1 MTAKIYRFPR
11 DPAYPHTPEITF
23 IGSLLML
30 AVFAVLASYAAP
42 WS

>member
-11 DPAYPHTPEITF
+11 PMALPYAPEMTF
-23 IGSLLML
+23 VGSLLML
-30 AVFAVLASYAAP
+30 AVLAVLASYAAP

>member
-11 DPAYPHTPEITF
+11 QPAYPYYPEMTF
-23 IGSLLML
+23 VGSLML
-30 AVFAVLASYAAP
+30 LGLFAVLASYAAP